1 MLQSVIRKTKEIYF
15 MLRKRQVHLDFH
27 TNGTLPVG
35 KNFSKE
41 QFQAALRAGHVNSIT
56 VFSKCH
62 HGWSYHPT
70 QANEMHPELT
80 FDLLGAQLEACREID
95 VNAPV
100 YISAGYDE
108 KDWEKHP
115 EWRFKRSD
123 DKDDCDEYENETHF
137 HLLCF
142 NTDYLDVLCAQIEE
156 VMVKYNPCG
165 IFLDI
170 VAPRFCYC
178 EKCKKDMKEMGLD
191 IESEADRIKF
201 ENMVYSKYTSATNA
215 AVRKY
220 SNTATIFHNGGHIAK
235 GDYDIIDANTHLE
248 LESLPTGGWG
258 YDHFPLSAAYVRTL
272 KDTDFLGMTGKFHH
286 SWGEFGG
293 FKHPNA
299 LIYETALSVANGAGC
314 SIGDQM
320 HPLGEMNMAT
330 YSLIGK
336 AYSLVE
342 EKEPWLDGAVNI
354 ADIAV
359 LSEESLSGSRDAKA
373 DIGANRMLLESS
385 RLYNFID
392 STTDFSK
399 YKLLVLPDIEISD
412 EAVVEKIKS
421 FAENGGKIIAS
432 GKALVR
438 NGSFFLDA
446 GAEYKGESE
455 YEPTYFIPAFP
466 TVNGNTEY
474 IMRCKA
480 FKVQEKDCETAAYMQ
495 NPYFN
500 RTKEHFCSHA
510 HAPNN
515 PDEMFPAVVIKG
527 NVAYIGWDIFTAYAN
542 HGHLCFKEIFTYV
555 LHKLMGDTFT
565 IDVKIPDKA
574 VVTYARQEKEKRN
587 ILHLLF
593 AHTTVR
599 GTNTEVIE
607 DTVPLY
613 NVECSVKKEHRPTK
627 VSLEPQG
634 KELEFDFSDGE
645 IRFTVPEVDIHQLV
659 VIED

>member
-1 MLQSVIRKTKEIYF
+1 
-15 MLRKRQVHLDFH
+15 MLRNRQVHLDFH

-41 QFQAALRAGHVNSIT
+41 QFQSALKLGHVDSIT

-70 QANEMHPELT
+70 EVNEMHPELD
-80 FDLLGAQLEACREID
+80 FDLLAAQLEACKEID

-108 KDWEKHP
+108 KEYVKRP
-115 EWRFKRSD
+115 EWRWRHSP
-123 DKDDCDEYENETHF
+123 DKIECEEYDNEVHF
-137 HLLCF
+137 HALCF
-142 NTDYLDVLCAQIEE
+142 NTGYLDFLCKQIEE
-156 VMVKYNPCG
+156 VMQKYNPCG

-170 VAPRFCYC
+170 IAPRVCYC
-178 EKCKKDMKEMGLD
+178 DKCVADMKALGMD
-191 IESEADRIKF
+191 IENEDDRNNFAVKVL
-201 ENMVYSKYTSATNA
+201 NKYIESTNA

-220 SNTATIFHNGGHIAK
+220 SDTTTVFHNSGHIPK
-235 GDYDIIDANTHLE
+235 GDYGFIEANTHLE

-299 LIYETALSVANGAGC
+299 LIYETSLSIANGAGC

-330 YSLIGK
+330 YGLIGK

-342 EKEPWLDGAVNI
+342 EKEPWVNGAVNV

-359 LSEESLSGSRDAKA
+359 LSAESLTGDRDVKA
-373 DIGANRMLLESS
+373 DIGANRMLLENNC
-385 RLYNFID
+385 LYNFVD
-392 STTDFSK
+392 GTMDFSK
-399 YKLLVLPDIEISD
+399 YKLLILPDVSIESD
-412 EAVVEKIKS
+412 EVIEKIRNYVN
-421 FAENGGKIIAS
+421 NGGKVIAS
-432 GKALVR
+432 GKSIVK
-438 NGSFFLDA
+438 NGEFVLDT
-446 GAEYKGESE
+446 GAKYSGENE
-455 YEPTYFIPAFP
+455 FRPTYFVPCFE
-466 TVNGNTEY
+466 TVNGKTEY
-474 IMRCKA
+474 VMLCDFYKFEA
-480 FKVQEKDCETAAYMQ
+480 KDCEVEAYMQ

-500 RTKEHFCSHA
+500 RTAEHFCSHI
-510 HAPNN
+510 HTPNN
-515 PDEMFPAVVIKG
+515 PGESFPAVVIKG
-527 NVAYIGWDIFTAYAN
+527 NVAYIGWDVFSAYAR
-542 HGHLCFKEIFTYV
+542 HGHLCFKELFTHV
-555 LHKLMGDTFT
+555 LKKMMNDDFT
-565 IDVKIPDKA
+565 VSAGVPDRA
-574 VVTYARQEKEKRN
+574 VVTYTRQEKEKRN

-599 GTNTEVIE
+599 GEKTEVIE

-613 NVECSVKKEHRPTK
+613 NVKCSVKCDCKPSEILLVPSGEK
-627 VSLEPQG
+627 LDFEYNNG
-634 KELEFDFSDGE
+634 IAEF
-645 IRFTVPEVDIHQLV
+645 IVPKVDIHQMV
-659 VIED
+659 AIED

>member
-1 MLQSVIRKTKEIYF
+1 

-41 QFQAALRAGHVNSIT
+41 QFKNALKAGHVNSIT

-70 QANEMHPELT
+70 EVNEMHPELK

-100 YISAGYDE
+100 YISAGFDE
-108 KDWEKHP
+108 KEYVRHP
-115 EWRFKRSD
+115 EWHFLRSD
-123 DKDDCDEYENETHF
+123 DKADCEEYENEAHF

-142 NTDYLDVLCAQIEE
+142 NTGYLDLLCRQIEE
-156 VMVKYNPCG
+156 VMQKYNPCG

-170 VAPRFCYC
+170 VAARECYC
-178 EKCKKDMKEMGLD
+178 SKCQADMKNLGLD
-191 IESEADRIKF
+191 IESEDDRQAFATITL
-201 ENMVYSKYTSATNA
+201 NKYIEATNN

-220 SNTATIFHNGGHIAK
+220 SKTTTIFHNSGHIPK
-235 GDYDIIDANTHLE
+235 GDYSFIESNTHLE

-258 YDHFPLSAAYVRTL
+258 YDHFPLSAAYVRSL

-299 LIYETALSVANGAGC
+299 LIYETSLSVANGAGC

-320 HPLGEMNMAT
+320 HPLSEMNMTT
-330 YSLIGK
+330 YNLIGK
-336 AYSLVE
+336 AYSLIE
-342 EKEPWLDGAVNI
+342 AKEPWLNDAVNV

-359 LSEESLSGSRDAKA
+359 LSAEALTGKRDSKA
-373 DIGANRMLLESS
+373 DIGANRMLLECNY
-385 RLYNFID
+385 LYNFID
-392 STTDFSK
+392 PTMDFSK
-399 YKLLVLPDIEISD
+399 YKMLIFPDVNITDDKLI
-412 EAVVEKIKS
+412 EKIRNFVKC
-421 FAENGGKIIAS
+421 GGKVIAS
-432 GKALVR
+432 GKALTK
-438 NGSFFLDA
+438 NGEFFLDT
-446 GAEYKGESE
+446 GAKFIRKNEFK
-455 YEPTYFIPAFP
+455 PTYLIPCYE
-466 TVNGNTEY
+466 TVNGTTEY
-474 IMRCKA
+474 IMRCNS
-480 FKVQEKDCETAAYMQ
+480 FNIEPIECETVAYMQ

-500 RTKEHFCSHA
+500 RTAEHFCSHM

-515 PDEMFPAVVIKG
+515 PDETLAGAVIKG
-527 NVAYIGWDIFTAYAN
+527 NIAYIGWDIFTAYAK
-542 HGHLCFKEIFTYV
+542 HGHLCFKELFSFV
-555 LHKLMGDTFT
+555 AKKLMGDETTVFA
-565 IDVKIPDKA
+565 DIPDRA
-574 VVTYARQEKEKRN
+574 VVTYTRQENESRN

-599 GTNTEVIE
+599 GEKTEVIE

-613 NVECSVKKEHRPTK
+613 NVRCSVKHNSKPSK
-627 VSLEPQG
+627 VTVALTGE
-634 KELEFDFSDGE
+634 ELPFEYNNGRAE
-645 IRFTVPEVDIHQLV
+645 FTVPKVDIHQMI
-659 VIED
+659 VIKD